1 MAQDRNANSA
11 TGASSTMVAM
21 LSIFFLLYGGMHAYV
36 FAKLEAALGLAPVG
50 GLAVAAWMALMT
62 LLPLIVWWLEQR
74 QWHALVWVGAW
85 VGYIWMGFIFLF
97 FWIALAFDV
106 LGLLAA
112 YVGTVLHWNPGA
124 LRFTDSSLFYATTA
138 LALGATVYGYFEARV
153 VRVERIRL
161 RTTKLPAAFG
171 PSSPLKIVQIADVH
185 LGDLIGA
192 RQLRR
197 IVAQIQ
203 ALDADLLVSTGD
215 LVDGQGDHLDGLT
228 RLFQELHPRFG
239 KFAVTGNHE
248 FFVGADRALD
258 FTARAGFTVL
268 RGEAASLAG
277 VLTIAGVDDPAG
289 RWMGVPV
296 RTDEKALLSALP
308 RERFTLLLK
317 HQPVVDRNSLGL
329 FDLQLSGH
337 THGGQ
342 IFPFGLLVRIAY
354 RTRNGLT
361 SLTPH
366 GHLYVSR
373 GTGTWGPPMR
383 LGTPPE
389 LTLIELVGAG

>member
-1 MAQDRNANSA
+1 MAAL
-11 TGASSTMVAM
+11 
-21 LSIFFLLYGGMHAYV
+21 LSVFFLLYGGMHAYV
-36 FAKLEAALGLAPVG
+36 FAKAEAALGLA
-50 GLAVAAWMALMT
+50 LAGRLAIAAWMVLMT
-62 LLPLIVWWLEQR
+62 FLPLILWRLEKHER
-74 QWHALVWVGAW
+74 HALVWIGAW
-85 VGYIWMGFIFLF
+85 VGYTWMGFIFLL

-112 YVGTVLHWNPGA
+112 YVGTALHWHSGA
-124 LRFTDSSLFYATTA
+124 IPFTDSSLFYFATA
-138 LALGATVYGYFEARV
+138 LALGATVYGYFEARAI
-153 VRVERIRL
+153 RVERILL
-161 RTTKLPAAFG
+161 RTAKLPATFG
-171 PSSPLKIVQIADVH
+171 RLKVVQISDVH
-185 LGDLIGA
+185 LGALVGA
-192 RQLRR
+192 RRLRR
-197 IVAQIQ
+197 IVARIQ
-203 ALDADLLVSTGD
+203 ALDPDLVVSTGD
-215 LVDGQGDHLDGLT
+215 LVDGQADHLDGLT

-248 FFVGADRALD
+248 FFVGADLALD

-296 RTDEKALLSALP
+296 HTDEKALLSALP

-354 RTRNGLT
+354 RMRNGLT
-361 SLTPH
+361 SLMPH

-373 GTGTWGPPMR
+373 GIGTWGPPMR
-383 LGTPPE
+383 LGAPPE
-389 LTLIELVGAG
+389 LTLIDLVGTG

>member
-1 MAQDRNANSA
+1 MAQDRKANSA
-11 TGASSTMVAM
+11 TGASRAMVAI
-21 LSIFFLLYGGMHAYV
+21 LTIFFLLYGGMHAYV
-36 FAKLEAALGLAPVG
+36 FAKAEAALGLAPAG
-50 GLAVAAWMALMT
+50 RLAIAASMVLMT
-62 LLPLIVWWLEQR
+62 LLPLILWRLEKHEP
-74 QWHALVWVGAW
+74 HALVRIGAW
-85 VGYIWMGFIFLF
+85 VGYTWMGFIFLF

-112 YVGTVLHWNPGA
+112 YAGAEPYWHPGA
-124 LRFTDSSLFYATTA
+124 MPFTDSSVFYAATA
-138 LALGATVYGYFEARV
+138 LALGATVYGYFEARAI
-153 VRVERIRL
+153 RVERIRL
-161 RTTKLPAAFG
+161 RTAKLPAAFG
-171 PSSPLKIVQIADVH
+171 RLKVVQISDVH
-185 LGDLIGA
+185 LGALVGA
-192 RQLRR
+192 RRLRR
-197 IVAQIQ
+197 IVARIQ
-203 ALDADLLVSTGD
+203 ALDPDLLVSTGD
-215 LVDGQGDHLDGLT
+215 LVDGQADHLDGLT
-228 RLFQELHPRFG
+228 RLFQELRPRFG

-258 FTARAGFTVL
+258 FTARASFTVL

-296 RTDEKALLSALP
+296 LSDEKALLSALP

-342 IFPFGLLVRIAY
+342 IFPFGLLVRLAY
-354 RTRNGLT
+354 RMRSGLT
-361 SLTPH
+361 PLTPH

-373 GTGTWGPPMR
+373 GAGTWGPPLR
-383 LGTPPE
+383 VFAPPE
-389 LTLIELVGAG
+389 ITLIEIEAADDG

>member
-1 MAQDRNANSA
+1 
-11 TGASSTMVAM
+11 M
-21 LSIFFLLYGGMHAYV
+21 LFRS
-36 FAKLEAALGLAPVG
+36 
-50 GLAVAAWMALMT
+50 
-62 LLPLIVWWLEQR
+62 
-74 QWHALVWVGAW
+74 
-85 VGYIWMGFIFLF
+85 
-97 FWIALAFDV
+97 
-106 LGLLAA
+106 
-112 YVGTVLHWNPGA
+112 
-124 LRFTDSSLFYATTA
+124 
-138 LALGATVYGYFEARV
+138 
-153 VRVERIRL
+153 
-161 RTTKLPAAFG
+161 PAAFG

-354 RTRNGLT
+354 RMRNGLT